1 MVNRCYLFFI
11 VSFILL
17 SCQAENTHFEDM
29 ERIDNNWKKI
39 DTKSFSIPILSKDGK
54 YDLQLIIR
62 NNNQYPYRNL
72 YIFTEIISPKGES
85 LIDTLEYQL
94 ADITGKWLGSGMGE
108 IKQNTLIYKENISLQ
123 DTGKYKVNISH
134 AMREN
139 NLKGIEDISL
149 MVEKK

>member
-1 MVNRCYLFFI
+1 MVNRCFLFLI

-17 SCQAENTHFEDM
+17 SCQAENTHFEKI
-29 ERIDNNWKKI
+29 ERIDNNWKKN

-62 NNNQYPYRNL
+62 NNSQYPYRNL
-72 YIFTEIISPKGES
+72 YLFTEIISPKGES

-94 ADITGKWLGSGMGE
+94 ADFSGNWLGSGMGE
-108 IKQNTLIYKENISLQ
+108 IKQNTLIFKENISLQ
-123 DTGKYKVNISH
+123 DTGKYKINISH

-139 NLKGIEDISL
+139 NLKGLEDISL

>member
-1 MVNRCYLFFI
+1 MANRCYLFLIF
-11 VSFILL
+11 SFFLL
-17 SCQAENTHFEDM
+17 SCQNKNTLFEDI
-29 ERIDNNWKKI
+29 ERIDNNWKKNNA
-39 DTKSFSIPILSKDGK
+39 KSFSIPILNKDGK

-72 YIFTEIISPKGES
+72 YIFTEIISPKGDS
-85 LIDTLEYQL
+85 VIDTLEYQL
-94 ADITGKWLGSGMGE
+94 ADVTGKWLGSGMGE
-108 IKQNTLIYKENISLQ
+108 IKQNTLIFKENISLQ

-139 NLKGIEDISL
+139 NLKGLEDISL

>member
-11 VSFILL
+11 VSYILL